1 MKHVSIFRF
10 GFIACLFLLPSAT
23 ASAQQGLVFKTNLTD
38 LLVGR
43 HSVGVEVGLNAPL
56 SIGCDVDVV
65 SRHLFLESN
74 HPWYLGQMAQKSGVI
89 VEPQVR
95 WYPAG
100 EALRGGYL
108 SFSGFFGY
116 AAYKLDHPE
125 THPLG
130 TPTWR
135 ATGGSVHLGRQFAI
149 GRFVVDGYVG
159 GTLASSSS
167 LGIFTEDLPLF
178 PPPSGLR
185 LSGGLRFGFKSMD
198 RP

>member
-1 MKHVSIFRF
+1 MKHVSILWFKS
-10 GFIACLFLLPSAT
+10 AALFFLFSQ
-23 ASAQQGLVFKTNLTD
+23 ASAQEGVVIRTNLTD

-43 HSVGVEVGLNAPL
+43 HSMGVEVGWNAPL

-65 SRHLFLESN
+65 SRHLFLSSN

-95 WYPAG
+95 WYSAG

-135 ATGGSVHLGRQFAI
+135 ATGGSVHFGRQFDI
-149 GRFVVDGYVG
+149 GRFVVDGYLG

-167 LGIFTEDLPLF
+167 LGIFSEDLSLF

>member
-1 MKHVSIFRF
+1 MFRF
-10 GFIACLFLLPSAT
+10 EPIALFLLLFSTT
-23 ASAQQGLVFKTNLTD
+23 ASAQQGVVFRTNLTD

-43 HSVGVEVGLNAPL
+43 HSLGAEVGLTAPF

-65 SRHLFLESN
+65 SRHLFLNSN

-100 EALRGGYL
+100 ETLRGGYL

-116 AAYKLDHPE
+116 AAYKLDQPE

-135 ATGGSVHLGRQFAI
+135 ASGGSVHLGRQFAI
-149 GRFVVDGYVG
+149 GRFIVDGYVG

-167 LGIFTEDLPLF
+167 LGIFSEDLPLF

-185 LSGGLRFGFKSMD
+185 FSGGLRFGFKSMD

>member
-10 GFIACLFLLPSAT
+10 EPVALFFLFLCTT
-23 ASAQQGLVFKTNLTD
+23 ASAQQGVVFRTNLTD

-43 HSVGVEVGLNAPL
+43 YSAGVEVGLNAPL

-65 SRHLFLESN
+65 SRHLFLSSN

-100 EALRGGYL
+100 EVLRGGYL
-108 SFSGFFGY
+108 SCSGFFGY
-116 AAYKLDHPE
+116 ASYKLDHPE

-135 ATGGSVHLGRQFAI
+135 ASGGSIHLGRQFAI
-149 GRFVVDGYVG
+149 GRFVVDGYLG

-167 LGIFTEDLPLF
+167 LGVFSEDLPLF
-178 PPPSGLR
+178 PSPSGLR
-185 LSGGLRFGFKSMD
+185 LSGGLRLGFKTMD